1 MIDVNQ
7 TIINTKYNDLC
18 TEPLP
23 FLFFFFY
30 LALGGNI
37 KHDECLHRTVAL
49 LIPFISLHIENLTFL
64 WLLIVAMVSQ

>member
-1 MIDVNQ
+1 MTCAQ
-7 TIINTKYNDLC
+7 SLC
-18 TEPLP
+18 R
-23 FLFFFFY
+23 FSSSFFY